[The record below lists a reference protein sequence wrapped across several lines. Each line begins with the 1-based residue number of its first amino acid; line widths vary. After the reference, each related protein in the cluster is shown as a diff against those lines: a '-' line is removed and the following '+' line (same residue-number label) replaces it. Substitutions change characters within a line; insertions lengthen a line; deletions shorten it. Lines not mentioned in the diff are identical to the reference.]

1 MDPFEAS
8 MPGTLRTILILIA
21 VWWILRLLMKRN
33 INKRS
38 GGNAHSTAE
47 RPQDQ
52 RPKGEIRVENVRP
65 DKDSSVTNGTITDAD
80 FEEIK

>member
-1 MDPFEAS
+1 
-8 MPGTLRTILILIA
+8 
-21 VWWILRLLMKRN
+21 MKRS

-38 GGNAHSTAE
+38 GGSTHSTTV
-47 RPQDQ
+47 RPLDQ
-52 RPKGEIRVENVRP
+52 RPKGEIRVENARP

>member
-21 VWWILRLLMKRN
+21 MWWILRLLMKRN
-33 INKRS
+33 ATKQS
-38 GGNAHSTAE
+38 GGNTLSSSG
-47 RPQDQ
+47 RQVDQ
-52 RPKGEIRVENVRP
+52 RPKGEIRVENVPP

>member
-1 MDPFEAS
+1 MDPLEAS

-21 VWWILRLLMKRN
+21 VWWILRMLMKRN
-33 INKRS
+33 ITKRS
-38 GGNAHSTAE
+38 SGNAHSTTE
-47 RPQDQ
+47 RPLDQ